1 MPPFPLLCLP
11 RLVLCEVFRSL
22 NIEEK
27 IKLSIC
33 SKKISFQINDDRMYS
48 QKVIANLD
56 ISKQEIRV
64 HSEND
69 EDAFRVSIHFDIGKR
84 HHSNTQ
90 QCSIACRTVRVMS
103 TRKKFK
109 TFWKTYLEGFL
120 FVIQH
125 LLKTF
130 QCKVSTSFNCRDSDA
145 FQPTISMLF
154 DLQVE
159 FETLCI
165 HFEGSKDENLL
176 WNQISSNLGLVEYLT
191 ISFVP
196 NIDFTPVFTSWPQNI
211 WIMNSVWFTLE
222 SLLTCPCTTITLW
235 NSNLEN
241 KDLDE
246 IFRKWRAGGLPNLQR
261 LAIISLS
268 FEANGEQIF
277 GMNMSELDGMVIKT
291 DDDNGNHV
299 LGRNLWELDEMVIET
314 DDGSKK
320 ATIELGL
327 LWMIEIYVTPFE

>member
-1 MPPFPLLCLP
+1 MPPFPLLRLP
-11 RLVLCEVFRSL
+11 RLVLCKVFRSL

-48 QKVIANLD
+48 QKVIVNLD

-69 EDAFRVSIHFDIGKR
+69 EDAFKVSIHLDIGKR

-90 QCSIACRTVRVMS
+90 QCSIACCTVRVMS

-109 TFWKTYLEGFL
+109 TFWKTYSEGFL

-130 QCKVSTSFNCRDSDA
+130 QCKVSTSFNCRDSDS

-154 DLQVE
+154 DLQLE
-159 FETLCI
+159 FETLSI
-165 HFEGSKDENLL
+165 HFKGSEDEKLL

-191 ISFVP
+191 ISSVP
-196 NIDFTPVFTSWPQNI
+196 NIDFTPVFTSWPQQIN
-211 WIMNSVWFTLE
+211 IMNSAWFTLE

-235 NSNLEN
+235 DSNLEN

-246 IFRKWRAGGLPNLQR
+246 IFRKWRAGEFPNLKY
-261 LAIISLS
+261 LKILS
-268 FEANGEQIF
+268 RNFTDNGGHVLGRNF
-277 GMNMSELDGMVIKT
+277 RELDGMVIQ
-291 DDDNGNHV
+291 
-299 LGRNLWELDEMVIET
+299 T

-320 ATIELGL
+320 ATIELRL
-327 LWMIEIYVTPFE
+327 IWMIGINVIPFE